1 MKKEEKSAGERRC
14 IVTRETRPKEEL
26 IRFALSPDGIVIPDL
41 KARLPGRGVWV
52 TASKDLV
59 REAAKTGAFNRG
71 FQTRLTRPDGIEE
84 QLDHLLEAAALG
96 RLKLANKAG
105 ELVLGFTKLMAALEK
120 GSIIALIHASEASPD
135 ESGKLDHRLRTNLE
149 QTGHLS
155 ANGLKKPFNCFKT
168 QQLSLAFGAHNVI
181 HCGIKTGG
189 AGIAACKAIEKLIH
203 YRGQPDETSSASPQ

>member
-1 MKKEEKSAGERRC
+1 MQKQEKSTGERCC
-14 IVTRETRPKEEL
+14 IVTRQNRPKDEL
-26 IRFALSPDGIVIPDL
+26 IRFALSPEGMVIPDL
-41 KARLPGRGVWV
+41 KAKLPGRGVWV
-52 TASKDLV
+52 TARKDLV
-59 REAAKTGAFNRG
+59 NEAARTGAFNRG
-71 FQTRLTRPDGIEE
+71 FQAKLTRPDGIED
-84 QLDHLLEAAALG
+84 QLDCLLEAAALG

-120 GSIIALIHASEASPD
+120 GHIIALIHASEASPD

-155 ANGLKKPFNCFKT
+155 ADGLKKPFNCFKT

-189 AGIAACKAIEKLIH
+189 AGIAACKAIEKLNQ
-203 YRGQPDETSSASPQ
+203 YRVQPD